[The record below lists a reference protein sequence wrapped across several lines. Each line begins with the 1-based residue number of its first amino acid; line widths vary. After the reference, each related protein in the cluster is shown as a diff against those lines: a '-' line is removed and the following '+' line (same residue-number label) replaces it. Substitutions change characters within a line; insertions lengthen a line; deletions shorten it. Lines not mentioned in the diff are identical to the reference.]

1 MTKRKIGVLVSGR
14 GSNFQAV
21 ADKIQKENL
30 PIEIAVVISDSPEA
44 YALKRAEKMGIPHYA
59 IARQDFVDK
68 ASFEAAIDKKLRE
81 AGVELVVLAG
91 FMRILSGDFVN
102 SWYHKIINIHP
113 ALLPAFTGLDAQGQ
127 ALNYGVKIAGC
138 TVHFVD
144 AGMDTGPIIMQAA
157 VPVLDEDTHDTL
169 AARIPLDTVPGAVGN
184 QIDGVSLRICSKRC
198 RIAAQGSHGQRHPVP
213 VGSLETHQT
222 TV

>member
-21 ADKIQKENL
+21 ADKIKKENL
-30 PIEIAVVISDSPEA
+30 PIEIAVMISDSPEA
-44 YALKRAEKMGIPHYA
+44 YALQRAEKMGIPHCA

-68 ASFEAAIDKKLRE
+68 ASFEAAIDKTLRE

-102 SWYHKIINIHP
+102 SWYHRIINIHP
-113 ALLPAFTGLDAQGQ
+113 ALLPSFTGLDAQGQ

-144 AGMDTGPIIMQAA
+144 AGMDPGPIIMQAA

-169 AARIPLDTVPGAVGN
+169 AARILVQEHTILPEVVKLWAEDRLTVNGRKVK
-184 QIDGVSLRICSKRC
+184 IRK
-198 RIAAQGSHGQRHPVP
+198 
-213 VGSLETHQT
+213 
-222 TV
+222 

>member
-1 MTKRKIGVLVSGR
+1 M
-14 GSNFQAV
+14 
-21 ADKIQKENL
+21 
-30 PIEIAVVISDSPEA
+30 
-44 YALKRAEKMGIPHYA
+44 
-59 IARQDFVDK
+59 
-68 ASFEAAIDKKLRE
+68 
-81 AGVELVVLAG
+81 
-91 FMRILSGDFVN
+91 N

-169 AARIPLDTVPGAVGN
+169 AARILVQEHTILPEVVKLWAEDRLTVNGRKVK
-184 QIDGVSLRICSKRC
+184 IRK
-198 RIAAQGSHGQRHPVP
+198 
-213 VGSLETHQT
+213 
-222 TV
+222 